1 MQIVLTQD
9 VQHVGRKGEVKA
21 VKAGYFRNF
30 LAPRGKAIRASDKL
44 LAQLLEQKRQRD
56 QRKQEML
63 AKAEDIIKKI
73 EKMTVTFTQKATP
86 KGKLYASINES
97 KIQHEL
103 EKALKFDLDKDTII
117 LPEHIKAVGE
127 YEATVQ
133 LTPTAKATLKIAVVA
148 AGK

>member
-9 VQHVGRKGEVKA
+9 VQHLGRKGDVKA

-56 QRKQEML
+56 QRKSEML
-63 AKAEDIIKKI
+63 AKADEIVKKI
-73 EKMTVTFTQKATP
+73 EKMTVTFTQKTTP
-86 KGKLYASINES
+86 KGKLYASINET
-97 KIQHEL
+97 KIQQQL
-103 EKALKFDLDKDTII
+103 EKALKFDLDKGSII

-127 YEATVQ
+127 YEATIQ
-133 LTPTAKATLKIAVVA
+133 LTPTAKATLKIVVA
-148 AGK
+148 AA

>member
-9 VQHVGRKGEVKA
+9 VQHLGRKGDMKA

-56 QRKQEML
+56 QRKGEML
-63 AKAEDIIKKI
+63 AKADEMVKKI

-86 KGKLYASINES
+86 KGKLYASINEV
-97 KIQHEL
+97 KIQHQL
-103 EKALKFDLDKDTII
+103 EKALRFDLDKEAII
-117 LPEHIKAVGE
+117 LPEHIKALGE
-127 YEATVQ
+127 YEATIQ
-133 LTPTAKATLKIAVVA
+133 LTPTAKATLKIVVKA
-148 AGK
+148 A

>member
-9 VQHVGRKGEVKA
+9 VQHLGRKGDVKA

-44 LAQLLEQKRQRD
+44 LSQLLEQKRQRD
-56 QRKQEML
+56 QRKSDML
-63 AKAEDIIKKI
+63 AKADEIVKKI

-86 KGKLYASINES
+86 KGKLYASINET
-97 KIQHEL
+97 KIQQQL
-103 EKALKFDLDKDTII
+103 EKALRFDLDKETII

-127 YEATVQ
+127 YEAIIQ
-133 LTPTAKATLKIAVVA
+133 LTPTAKATLKIVVKVA
-148 AGK
+148 

>member
-9 VQHVGRKGEVKA
+9 VQHLGRKGDMKA

-56 QRKQEML
+56 QRKGEML
-63 AKAEDIIKKI
+63 AKADEIVKKI

-86 KGKLYASINES
+86 KGKLYASINEV
-97 KIQHEL
+97 KIQQQL
-103 EKALKFDLDKDTII
+103 EKALRFDLDKEAII
-117 LPEHIKAVGE
+117 LPEHIKALGE
-127 YEATVQ
+127 YEATIQ
-133 LTPTAKATLKIAVVA
+133 LTPTAKATLKIVVKA
-148 AGK
+148 A

>member
-9 VQHVGRKGEVKA
+9 VQHLGRKGDMKA

-56 QRKQEML
+56 QRKGEML
-63 AKAEDIIKKI
+63 AKADEIVKKI

-86 KGKLYASINES
+86 KGKLYASINEV
-97 KIQHEL
+97 KIQQQL
-103 EKALKFDLDKDTII
+103 EKALRFDLDKEAII
-117 LPEHIKAVGE
+117 LSEHIKAVGE
-127 YEATVQ
+127 YEATIQ
-133 LTPTAKATLKIAVVA
+133 LTPTAKATLKIVVKA
-148 AGK
+148 A

>member
-9 VQHVGRKGEVKA
+9 VQHLGHKGDVKA

-44 LAQLLEQKRQRD
+44 LAQLMEQKRQRD
-56 QRKQEML
+56 QRKGEML
-63 AKAEDIIKKI
+63 AKADEIVKKI

-86 KGKLYASINES
+86 KGKLYAAINES
-97 KIQHEL
+97 KIQQQL
-103 EKALKFDLDKDTII
+103 EKALRFDLDKEAII

-127 YEATVQ
+127 YEATIC
-133 LTPTAKATLKIAVVA
+133 LTPTAKATLKIVVKA
-148 AGK
+148 A